1 MKQGCSW
8 CLSVEHTIR
17 ECSQV
22 ASLSTLREFGT
33 VEHMTERSTAD
44 DVLEALQL
52 RCHQLRAYARGLRCE
67 LESHGHTPSDTTLSL
82 NPDSE

>member
-1 MKQGCSW
+1 MKCSW
-8 CLSVEHTIR
+8 CLGDHA
-17 ECSQV
+17 V
-22 ASLSTLREFGT
+22 AQCPSLVSLNTLREFGT

-67 LESHGHTPSDTTLSL
+67 LEGFGHAPSPTTLAL
-82 NPDSE
+82 NPDGE